1 MSKYCINISKNDLK
15 DPKFSLRCLEI
26 FNNNNGNEI
35 YIIPKKIP
43 LEIRTYLETIKMGRF
58 SNSIGKYDFE
68 IFEFFLKMI
77 L

>member
-1 MSKYCINISKNDLK
+1 
-15 DPKFSLRCLEI
+15 LEI